1 MYSEVEISILI
12 SLVMIFTLS
21 LGVSIIILSRKNK
34 KIRILSA
41 KLLKEELEKKELE
54 KVGIAITTQEKER
67 SEIAR
72 KLHDEI
78 GGILSM
84 AQLNLSLA
92 AQVKNNEDDQNYVLK
107 AANLLDIG
115 NEQLR
120 TITKGLV
127 PHYLVKFGLSKALEK
142 TISQKMEQLT
152 TKYTFKSNLTEDV
165 EIEENKMIHFFNIS
179 SELITNLMKHSRPE
193 KVDIVLSLDGN
204 QLQLHIK
211 HNGLALSQNDY
222 EKFSQESDSLGLM
235 NIRYRLHLINGQ
247 LHFSRLKFDGEILL
261 NTTLTLSYYAW
272 IYKICT
278 S

>member
-1 MYSEVEISILI
+1 MYKPEEIKIYILLGMLI
-12 SLVMIFTLS
+12 SAFLTAGIIYLV
-21 LGVSIIILSRKNK
+21 RKNRQIK
-34 KIRILSA
+34 LLSA
-41 KLLKEELEKKELE
+41 ALLKEEIERKELE

-72 KLHDEI
+72 KLHDEL

-92 AQVKNNEDDQNYVLK
+92 AVHENTNSDDDYVTK
-107 AANLLDIG
+107 AADLLDIG

-120 TITKGLV
+120 TITKSLV

-142 TISQKMEQLT
+142 SISQKMGHLA
-152 TKYTFKSNLTEDV
+152 TKYTFKTNLSEDT
-165 EIEENKMIHFFNIS
+165 EIEENTMIHFFNIS

-193 KVDIVLSLDGN
+193 KVDIVLSLEDH

-211 HNGLALSQNDY
+211 HNGLAMSQNDY

-247 LHFSRLKFDGEILL
+247 LNFSRTNSSGEILL
-261 NTTLTLSYYAW
+261 NTILTLS
-272 IYKICT
+272 
-278 S
+278 

>member
-1 MYSEVEISILI
+1 MVKENELNIVITLGMLMLVALGMSIVNL
-12 SLVMIFTLS
+12 T
-21 LGVSIIILSRKNK
+21 RKNRSIK
-34 KIRILSA
+34 LLGA
-41 KLLKEELEKKELE
+41 ALLKEELEKKELE
-54 KVGIAITTQEKER
+54 KVGIAITTQENER

-72 KLHDEI
+72 KLHDEV

-84 AQLNLSLA
+84 AQLNLSIA
-92 AQVKNNEDDQNYVLK
+92 ALEENNEDDQNYVTK
-107 AANLLDIG
+107 AANLLDLG

-142 TISQKMEQLT
+142 TISQKMGQIT
-152 TKYTFKSNLTEDV
+152 TKYTFKTNLSQDT
-165 EIEENKMIHFFNIS
+165 EIEENTMIHFFNIS

-193 KVDIVLSLDGN
+193 KVDIVLSLEDH

-211 HNGLALSQNDY
+211 HNGLAMSQNDY

-247 LHFSRLKFDGEILL
+247 LNFTRTNSLGEILL
-261 NTTLTLSYYAW
+261 STSLTFS
-272 IYKICT
+272 
-278 S
+278 

>member
-1 MYSEVEISILI
+1 MYSEEEIGFIIFLILILI
-12 SLVMIFTLS
+12 SS
-21 LGVSIIILSRKNK
+21 LGISIVFLSRKNRE
-34 KIRILSA
+34 INILSA
-41 KLLKEELEKKELE
+41 SLLKEEIEKKELE

-72 KLHDEI
+72 KLHDEV

-84 AQLNLSLA
+84 AQLNLSLV
-92 AQVKNNEDDQNYVLK
+92 AQEGNNKGDQDYVLK
-107 AANLLDIG
+107 AADLLDIG
-115 NEQLR
+115 HEQLR

-142 TISQKMEQLT
+142 SITQKMGHLAI
-152 TKYTFKSNLTEDV
+152 KYTFKTNLSEDR
-165 EIEENKMIHFFNIS
+165 EIEENTMIHFFNIS

-193 KVDIVLSLDGN
+193 KVDIVLSLEDH

-211 HNGLALSQNDY
+211 HNGLAMSQNDY

-247 LHFSRLKFDGEILL
+247 LNFTRTNSSGEILL
-261 NTTLTLSYYAW
+261 STSLTFS
-272 IYKICT
+272 
-278 S
+278 

>member
-1 MYSEVEISILI
+1 MYSEAEISILI

-21 LGVSIIILSRKNK
+21 LGVSIISLSRKNK
-34 KIRILSA
+34 KIRTLSTE
-41 KLLKEELEKKELE
+41 LLKEELEKKELE

-72 KLHDEI
+72 KLHDEV

-84 AQLNLSLA
+84 AQLNLSLV
-92 AQVKNNEDDQNYVLK
+92 AQEGNNKGDQDYVLK
-107 AANLLDIG
+107 AADLLDIG
-115 NEQLR
+115 HEQLR
-120 TITKGLV
+120 TITKSLV

-142 TISQKMEQLT
+142 SISQKMGHLA
-152 TKYTFKSNLTEDV
+152 TKYTFKTNLSEDT
-165 EIEENKMIHFFNIS
+165 EIEENTMIHFFNIS

-193 KVDIVLSLDGN
+193 KVDIVLSLEDH

-211 HNGLALSQNDY
+211 HNGLAMSQNDY

-247 LHFSRLKFDGEILL
+247 LNFSRTNSSGEILL
-261 NTTLTLSYYAW
+261 NTILTLS
-272 IYKICT
+272 
-278 S
+278 

>member
-1 MYSEVEISILI
+1 MYSEEEIGFIIFLILILI
-12 SLVMIFTLS
+12 SS
-21 LGVSIIILSRKNK
+21 LGISIVFLSRKNRE
-34 KIRILSA
+34 INILSA
-41 KLLKEELEKKELE
+41 SLLKEEIEKKELE

-72 KLHDEI
+72 KLHDEV

-84 AQLNLSLA
+84 AQLNLSLV
-92 AQVKNNEDDQNYVLK
+92 AQEGNNKGDQDYVLK
-107 AANLLDIG
+107 AADLLDIG
-115 NEQLR
+115 HEQLR

-142 TISQKMEQLT
+142 SITQKMGHLA
-152 TKYTFKSNLTEDV
+152 TKYTFKTNLSEDT
-165 EIEENKMIHFFNIS
+165 EIEENTMIHFFNIS

-193 KVDIVLSLDGN
+193 KVDIVLSLEDH

-211 HNGLALSQNDY
+211 HNGLAMSQNDY

-247 LHFSRLKFDGEILL
+247 LHFTRKKDKGEVFL
-261 NTTLTLSYYAW
+261 NTALTLS
-272 IYKICT
+272 
-278 S
+278 

>member
-1 MYSEVEISILI
+1 MYSEAEISILI

-21 LGVSIIILSRKNK
+21 LGVSIISLSRKNK
-34 KIRILSA
+34 KIRTLSTE
-41 KLLKEELEKKELE
+41 LLKEELEKKELE

-72 KLHDEI
+72 KLHDEV

-92 AQVKNNEDDQNYVLK
+92 AVQENTNGDGDQNYVLK
-107 AANLLDIG
+107 AADLLDIG
-115 NEQLR
+115 HEQLR
-120 TITKGLV
+120 TITKSLV

-142 TISQKMEQLT
+142 TISQKMGQLT
-152 TKYTFKSNLTEDV
+152 TKYTFKTNLTEDT
-165 EIEENKMIHFFNIS
+165 EIEENIMIHFFFIS
-179 SELITNLMKHSRPE
+179 SELITNLMKHSRPD
-193 KVDIVLSLDGN
+193 KVDITLNLEDG
-204 QLQLHIK
+204 QLLLHLK

-247 LHFSRLKFDGEILL
+247 LHFTRKKDKGEVFL
-261 NTTLTLSYYAW
+261 NTVLTLS
-272 IYKICT
+272 
-278 S
+278 

>member
-1 MYSEVEISILI
+1 MVKEEELNIIIAFGMTFL
-12 SLVMIFTLS
+12 MA
-21 LGVSIIILSRKNK
+21 LGFSIIGLARKTR
-34 KIRILSA
+34 KIKQLGDA
-41 KLLKEELEKKELE
+41 LLKEELERKELE
-54 KVGIAITTQEKER
+54 KIGIAITTQEKER

-72 KLHDEI
+72 KLHDEV

-92 AQVKNNEDDQNYVLK
+92 AVHDNANMDDDQNYVSK
-107 AANLLDIG
+107 AADLLDIG

-142 TISQKMEQLT
+142 TISQKMGQLT
-152 TKYTFKSNLTEDV
+152 TKYNFKTNLAEDV
-165 EIEENKMIHFFNIS
+165 EIEENTMIHFFNIS

-193 KVDIVLSLDGN
+193 KVEIVLSLEDH

-211 HNGLALSQNDY
+211 HNGLAMSQNDY

-235 NIRYRLHLINGQ
+235 NIRYRLHLISGQ
-247 LHFSRLKFDGEILL
+247 LNFSRTNSSGEILL
-261 NTTLTLSYYAW
+261 STAQTFS
-272 IYKICT
+272 
-278 S
+278 

>member
-179 SELITNLMKHSRPE
+179 NELITNLMKHSRPE

-211 HNGLALSQNDY
+211 HNG
-222 EKFSQESDSLGLM
+222 
-235 NIRYRLHLINGQ
+235 
-247 LHFSRLKFDGEILL
+247 
-261 NTTLTLSYYAW
+261 
-272 IYKICT
+272 KID
-278 S
+278 

>member
-1 MYSEVEISILI
+1 MYSEVEISILM

>member
-1 MYSEVEISILI
+1 MVKEEDLSAIIVLGMLFLIALGISFIHL
-12 SLVMIFTLS
+12 T
-21 LGVSIIILSRKNK
+21 RKNR
-34 KIRILSA
+34 KIKQLA
-41 KLLKEELEKKELE
+41 NALLKEELEKKELE
-54 KVGIAITTQEKER
+54 KAGIAITTQEKER

-72 KLHDEI
+72 KLHDEV

-92 AQVKNNEDDQNYVLK
+92 AQVENNEDDQNYVLK

-142 TISQKMEQLT
+142 TISQKMGQLT

-165 EIEENKMIHFFNIS
+165 EVEENKMIHFFNIS
-179 SELITNLMKHSRPE
+179 SELITNLMKHSRPD
-193 KVDIVLSLDGN
+193 KVDIELSLDGD

-247 LHFSRLKFDGEILL
+247 LKFSRTKSTGEILL
-261 NTTLTLSYYAW
+261 ITTLILS
-272 IYKICT
+272 
-278 S
+278 

>member
-1 MYSEVEISILI
+1 MYSEAEISILI

-21 LGVSIIILSRKNK
+21 LGVSIISLSRKNK
-34 KIRILSA
+34 KIRTLSTE
-41 KLLKEELEKKELE
+41 LLKEELEKKELE

-72 KLHDEI
+72 KLHDEV

-92 AQVKNNEDDQNYVLK
+92 AVQENTNGDGDQNYLTK
-107 AANLLDIG
+107 AADLLDIG
-115 NEQLR
+115 HEQLR
-120 TITKGLV
+120 TITKSLV

-142 TISQKMEQLT
+142 SISQKMGQLT
-152 TKYTFKSNLTEDV
+152 TKYTFKTNLTEDT
-165 EIEENKMIHFFNIS
+165 EIEENIMIHFFFIS
-179 SELITNLMKHSRPE
+179 SELITNLMKHSRPD
-193 KVDIVLSLDGN
+193 KVDITLNLEDG
-204 QLQLHIK
+204 QLLLHLK

-247 LHFSRLKFDGEILL
+247 LHFTRKKDKGEVFL
-261 NTTLTLSYYAW
+261 NTALTLS
-272 IYKICT
+272 
-278 S
+278 

>member
-1 MYSEVEISILI
+1 MYSEAEISILI
-12 SLVMIFTLS
+12 SLVMLFTLS
-21 LGVSIIILSRKNK
+21 LGVSIILLSRKNK
-34 KIRILSA
+34 KIRTLSA
-41 KLLKEELEKKELE
+41 ELLKEEIEKKELE

-72 KLHDEI
+72 KLHDEV

-92 AQVKNNEDDQNYVLK
+92 AVQENTNCDSDQDYVLK
-107 AANLLDIG
+107 AADLLDIG
-115 NEQLR
+115 HEQLR
-120 TITKGLV
+120 TITKSLV

-142 TISQKMEQLT
+142 SISQKMGQLA
-152 TKYTFKSNLTEDV
+152 TKYTFKTNLSEDT
-165 EIEENKMIHFFNIS
+165 EIEENTMIHFFNIS

-193 KVDIVLSLDGN
+193 KVDIVLSLEDN

-211 HNGLALSQNDY
+211 HNGLAMSQNDY

-247 LHFSRLKFDGEILL
+247 LNFTRTNSSGEILL
-261 NTTLTLSYYAW
+261 STSLTFSKYG
-272 IYKICT
+272 
-278 S
+278 